1 MIDVLINLLKI
12 NNKII
17 MNKNYTIIIPSNRDA
32 LKNELITHLRNIG
45 EEPVWKNGHGYPSF
59 SKLINECAVE
69 SPTETIIICNDKARP
84 QKEHKEKVINLL
96 EQGYGFAGLYA
107 WGFFGFKKEL
117 FRNIG
122 FMDERFIGG
131 NYEDSDYVRRMM
143 EGNIAM
149 YNAFEIDYI
158 FMDSGWDISKT
169 KNHFDKKWEHG
180 DSPSDKYIKRLL
192 PEEVYD
198 YNIGEKTNIKFLP
211 WSESFFGIDVGKP
224 EKFMDYKIKV

>member
-1 MIDVLINLLKI
+1 
-12 NNKII
+12 
-17 MNKNYTIIIPSNRDA
+17 
-32 LKNELITHLRNIG
+32 
-45 EEPVWKNGHGYPSF
+45 
-59 SKLINECAVE
+59 
-69 SPTETIIICNDKARP
+69 
-84 QKEHKEKVINLL
+84 
-96 EQGYGFAGLYA
+96 
-107 WGFFGFKKEL
+107 
-117 FRNIG
+117 
-122 FMDERFIGG
+122 
-131 NYEDSDYVRRMM
+131 
-143 EGNIAM
+143 M

-211 WSESFFGIDVGKP
+211 WSESFFGIDVGKS

>member
-32 LKNELITHLRNIG
+32 LKDELITHLRKMG

-59 SKLINECAVE
+59 SKLINECVVE

-84 QKEHKEKVINLL
+84 KKEHLL

-107 WGFFGFKKEL
+107 WGFFGLKKEL

-122 FMDERFIGG
+122 FMDERFVGG
-131 NYEDSDYVRRMM
+131 NYEDSDYLRRMM

-149 YNAFEIDYI
+149 YNSFEIDYI
-158 FMDSGWDISKT
+158 FMNSGWDISNTKT
-169 KNHFDKKWEHG
+169 HFDKKWEHG
-180 DSPSDKYIKRLL
+180 DLPGNKYVKRLL
-192 PEEVYD
+192 PEEVYN
-198 YNIGEKTNIKFLP
+198 YHIGKKTNIKFLP
-211 WSESFFGIDVGKP
+211 WSESFFSIDVGKS
-224 EKFMDYKIKV
+224 ETFMDYKIKT